1 MREKKKSSSLSLVA
15 KFPLLCSLELYICL
29 ILYSNQQYLY
39 LIMET
44 HLFWNNPILRVL
56 LLILTCIFVFTE
68 FTECKSMPLPSV
80 SNQ

>member
-1 MREKKKSSSLSLVA
+1 
-15 KFPLLCSLELYICL
+15 
-29 ILYSNQQYLY
+29 
-39 LIMET
+39 MET

-56 LLILTCIFVFTE
+56 LLILTCIFLFTA